1 MIYSIRTK
9 MILAIG
15 LPLLAVYL
23 GMLGMEYRLGKRET
37 LGRMGEYLRAV
48 TSGRAC
54 RVDERFSSIAQVVR
68 TTVDLLSLGNK
79 PTEDQIVKIL
89 RQNISKKPGI
99 FGMCLAYDA
108 GAYEQG
114 LRFFAPYVY
123 RDSSGKGLNVTRIE
137 PATGGY
143 DYLQREW
150 FTLAKGLKKPV
161 WGEPYFDEGAGN
173 VMMCTY
179 SVPFYRQGEFTGVA
193 TADVSVEK
201 IRQELENFQMDRGYC
216 AIVSARGRFISHPE
230 KTRVMKESL
239 FSLAEQYHNAEFE
252 QLGQEIIAGRQGI
265 RRIYDPGMQE
275 PVWVAYAPIQTTGW
289 SLLAVMEEDEVMAP
303 VHHRLMR
310 ELGILVAG
318 LVAIVG
324 IIVFVSVHI
333 TRPIGRLTRGAR
345 ELAGGN
351 MDVRV
356 EGISSHDEIGDLAGT
371 FNTMVSDLKANMDAR
386 VREESAR
393 KAVESELK
401 VARAIQASLL
411 PRIFPPFPDRKEF
424 TLHAVNE
431 PAKFMAGDFFDF
443 FFVSEE
449 VLAVVMADVSGK
461 GVPAAMFMAV
471 ARTAIRS
478 FTVPG
483 KTPAEILKH
492 VNDVMVRDNDN
503 MMFVTVF
510 YGFYNIRTGEVVYV
524 NAGHNPPYVLR
535 REGRLDTLQPT
546 GPILSVLED
555 ATYTHAQTRLE
566 PGEVLV
572 LFTDGVTEADREGE
586 LYGEER
592 FETLLGSIADRPVEN
607 LCQEVID
614 AVVDYGGR
622 ELRDDVT
629 VLALRRMV

>member
-1 MIYSIRTK
+1 

-37 LGRMGEYLRAV
+37 LDRMGDYLRAV

-54 RVDERFSSIAQVVR
+54 RVDERFSSGAQVVQ
-68 TTVDLLSLGNK
+68 TTVDLLSLGDK

-99 FGMCLAYDA
+99 FGMCMAYDA
-108 GAYEQG
+108 GKYEPGRQ
-114 LRFFAPYVY
+114 FFAPYVY
-123 RDSSGKGLNVTRIE
+123 RDPSGKGLIATRIE

-150 FTLAKGLKKPV
+150 FTLPKRLKKAV

-179 SVPFYRQGEFTGVA
+179 SVPFYREGKFTGVA

-201 IRQELENFQMDRGYC
+201 IRQELAKIQIDGGYC
-216 AIVSARGRFISHPE
+216 SIVSATGRFISHPDE
-230 KTRVMKESL
+230 KLVMKESL
-239 FSLAEQYHNAEFE
+239 FSLAKQYNDSEFE
-252 QLGQEIIAGRQGI
+252 KLGKEIIAGKQGT
-265 RRIYDPGMQE
+265 RRIFDPRTQE
-275 PVWVAYAPIQTTGW
+275 DVWVAYAPIQTTGW
-289 SLLAVMEEDEVMAP
+289 SLLAVMEEDEVMEP
-303 VHHRLMR
+303 VYHRLMR
-310 ELGILVAG
+310 ELGILVTG
-318 LVAIVG
+318 LIVIIG

-333 TRPIGRLTRGAR
+333 TRPIGKLTRGTK
-345 ELAGGN
+345 ELAEGN
-351 MDVRV
+351 LDVQV
-356 EGISSHDEIGDLAGT
+356 EGVSSHDEIGQLAGT
-371 FNTMVSDLKANMDAR
+371 FNKMVSDLKANVDAR

-393 KAVESELK
+393 KAVEGELK
-401 VARAIQASLL
+401 VARGIQASLL
-411 PRIFPPFPDRKEF
+411 PRIFPPFPDRREF

-443 FFVSEE
+443 FFINEE
-449 VLAVVMADVSGK
+449 TLAVVMADVSGK

-478 FTVPG
+478 FTGPG
-483 KTPAEILKH
+483 QTPAEILKH

-510 YGFYNIRTGEVVYV
+510 YGFYNIRSGEFVYV

-535 REGRLDTLQPT
+535 REGKLDTLQPT

-555 ATYTHAQTRLE
+555 ATYTNDQTRLE

-572 LFTDGVTEADREGE
+572 LFTDGVTEADRDGD

-592 FETLLGSIADRPVEN
+592 FEKLLGSIADRSVEKI
-607 LCQEVID
+607 CQDIID
-614 AVVDYGGR
+614 AVVDYGGK

-629 VLALRRMV
+629 VLALRRTF